1 MLKPQPSNK
10 PLSLEWGSPGDVAS
24 GFLKSDAFVRGLRG
38 PVGSGKSV
46 TCCIEIMRRAM
57 KQKPNFEK
65 IRRTRWAVIR
75 NSYPDL
81 KNTTIKTWR
90 DWFDDRWG
98 KFLWSTPYTHHIS
111 VGLPDDTR
119 VEAEVIFLALD
130 HEEDVRKLLSMEL
143 TGVWI
148 NEAREIRKSIVDGAS
163 MRCRRFPSK
172 RDGGATFSGVIMD
185 TNSPSEV
192 HWWGIMAGEVPIPEF
207 MTEEE
212 RRFLVKPKNW
222 EFFTQPP
229 GMNEQLDQR
238 GDVLSYAMNPE
249 AENIS
254 NLDSRYYPEI
264 VHGKARPWINA
275 YILNRYQSLSD
286 GKRVYPTFRREVHVA
301 REELQPLPGVE
312 ISCGIDFGRTPAAI
326 FGQKMHSD
334 RWIILH
340 EFLASDMGANRF
352 AIALKN
358 EIGRLG
364 WSDGRLA
371 NEEEI
376 EERLKQFETDEDI
389 GMQKEYFQDDL
400 LFSPK
405 FPMSFVGDPAGSGRA
420 QTDDKTPFMIMRAH
434 GLPVRPAPS
443 NDPELRIEAVESPL
457 NRLVDGMPGML
468 ISPHCT
474 NLIAGFEGGYHFKRK
489 QVSIEQYDDKPNKNR
504 FSHPHDALQ
513 YLMLAGGEGT
523 RITTGRAPG
532 EEAAVVRG
540 RFRGFSPF
548 RKMHERRRSNRFT

>member
-57 KQKPNFEK
+57 KQKPNSEK

-130 HEEDVRKLLSMEL
+130 HEVDVRKLLSMEL

>member
-1 MLKPQPSNK
+1 MPKQQVADK
-10 PLSLEWGSPGDVAS
+10 PLSLDWQSPGEVAS
-24 GFLKSDAFVRGLRG
+24 QFLKSDAFVRGLRG

-57 KQKPNFEK
+57 KQQPNKEK
-65 IRRTRWAVIR
+65 VRRTRWAVIR

-90 DWFDDRWG
+90 DWYDDRWG
-98 KFLWSTPYTHHIS
+98 KFLWSTPYTHNIS

-130 HEEDVRKLLSMEL
+130 HEDDVRKLLSMEL

-148 NEAREIRKSIVDGAS
+148 NEAREVKKSIVDGAT
-163 MRCRRFPSK
+163 MRCRRFPAV
-172 RDGGATFSGVIMD
+172 RDGGATWSGVIMD
-185 TNSPSEV
+185 TNSPDEV

-212 RRFLVKPKNW
+212 RKFLVKPENW
-222 EFFTQPP
+222 AFYTQPA
-229 GMNEQLDQR
+229 GMNERLDQR
-238 GDVLSYAMNPE
+238 GDVLSYEINLD
-249 AENIS
+249 AENIG
-254 NLDSRYYPEI
+254 NLDPRYYPEI
-264 VHGKARPWINA
+264 VRGKTRPWING

-286 GKRVYPTFRREVHVA
+286 GKRVYPTFRREVHVS
-301 REELQPLPGVE
+301 REPLQPLPGVE

-326 FGQKMHSD
+326 FGQKIHSD
-334 RWIILH
+334 RWLILH
-340 EFLASDMGANRF
+340 EFLGSDMGANRF

-364 WSDGRLA
+364 WSDSRLA
-371 NEEEI
+371 TDDEI
-376 EERLKQFETDEDI
+376 EDRLKVLEKDDDA
-389 GMQKEYFQDDL
+389 GMEREYFQDDM

-405 FPMSFVGDPAGSGRA
+405 YPMSFVGDPAGSGKA
-420 QTDDKTPFMIMRAH
+420 QTDDRTPFMIMRAH
-434 GLPVRPAPS
+434 GLPVRAAPS
-443 NDPELRIEAVESPL
+443 NDPDLRIEAVEAPL

-468 ISPHCT
+468 VSPNCT

-532 EEAAVVRG
+532 QGASVVRG

-548 RKMHERRRSNRFT
+548 RRMHERKRTGRFA